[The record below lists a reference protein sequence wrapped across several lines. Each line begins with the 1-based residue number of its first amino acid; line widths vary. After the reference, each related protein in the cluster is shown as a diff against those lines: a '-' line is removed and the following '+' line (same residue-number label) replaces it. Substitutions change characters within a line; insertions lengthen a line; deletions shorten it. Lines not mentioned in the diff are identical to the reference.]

1 MVDKAALGEAGEPF
15 VMPLEQGK
23 IREYARSIGSSH
35 PEYLDDQTP
44 VVPAHF
50 LTTTFFWEGER
61 GNPWDRVQMSQQR
74 GMHAEQE
81 YIFHGEPPRAG
92 TRLTCTSRIDKIYE
106 KTSRGGTTLTFVEM
120 VTDFRDP
127 DGVLV
132 AEARMTAVE
141 TSAVESPDDGREVNR

>member
-1 MVDKAALGEAGEPF
+1 MVDAAAQGAAGEPF
-15 VMPLEQGK
+15 VMPIERGK

-35 PEYLDDQTP
+35 ADYLDDDA

-50 LTTTFFWEGER
+50 LTTAFFWEGET

-81 YIFHGEPPRAG
+81 YVFHGEPPRAG
-92 TRLTCTSRIDKIYE
+92 TRLTCTSRIDRIYE
-106 KTSRGGTTLTFVEM
+106 KTSRSGGTLTFVEM

-127 DGVLV
+127 DGLLV
-132 AEARMTAVE
+132 AEAKMTAVE
-141 TSAVESPDDGREVNR
+141 TSE